1 MSKTHSVEFK
11 LFAPY
16 NEKASLVGCFSNWE
30 EIPMKKDDRGYFR
43 TQVDLEDGTYEYKF
57 CVQSLSWFFEE
68 KDRWVTVTDPYA
80 TDINDSN
87 DNSIVNIKE
96 GNAIGDTY
104 VWQDDDTPLPA
115 NEELVIYELFV
126 AGFEE
131 KRGKLE
137 GTFQDVIDKLDYLQ
151 DLGINAIELLPM
163 QEYPGDFHQ
172 GYNPRHYFA
181 VETSYG
187 HSEDLKRLIDNCHK
201 RGIRFIM
208 DGIFNHSDT
217 ECPLTH
223 IDHDYW
229 YHHDPQ
235 HEPENTWGPEFNY
248 EHYDEKLDI
257 KPAWEYIGNVIEFW
271 IKEFHIDGIR
281 FDAVRQ
287 IDNFDFLYWVTQRTR
302 EIASMKP
309 FFNMA
314 EYIPESADVA
324 GFEGPMDACWHES
337 FRQVVIAHVCGD
349 RFDLENLKD
358 VIDGRRQG
366 YEGTTSVINYISTH
380 DGGHIMAALGE
391 RKIFE
396 EPAFRRAKLGAVI
409 LMTALGVPLMWM
421 GSELGEYSNYHD
433 KPMDWTFLKND
444 LNCNLLDYYKGL
456 IHLRK
461 TNPALRTDNLDFFY
475 EDPEAKVLAYTRWN
489 DEGDRVVVVANFSD
503 QFLGEY
509 HVPHFP
515 TSGTWHEWTLD
526 YHVEVH
532 DNQLVFDLGPWEAQ
546 IFLG

>member
-16 NEKASLVGCFSNWE
+16 NEKASLVGCFSDWE

-43 TQVDLEDGTYEYKF
+43 TQVDLKDGTYEYKF
-57 CVQSLSWFFEE
+57 CVESLSWFFEE
-68 KDRWVTVTDPYA
+68 KDRWVTVADPYA

-87 DNSIVNIKE
+87 DNSIINIKD
-96 GNAIGDTY
+96 GDAIADTY
-104 VWQDDDTPLPA
+104 VWQDHDTPLPP

-126 AGFEE
+126 AGFDAT
-131 KRGKLE
+131 KGKLE

-163 QEYPGDFHQ
+163 QEYPGDFHR

-187 HSEDLKRLIDNCHK
+187 YSEDLKRLIDNCHQ

-217 ECPLTH
+217 ECPLTQ

-229 YHHDPQ
+229 YHHEPQ
-235 HEPENTWGPEFNY
+235 NEPENTWGPEFNY
-248 EHYDEKLDI
+248 EHYDDNLDI
-257 KPAWEYIGNVIEFW
+257 KPAWDFVGKVVEYW
-271 IKEFHIDGIR
+271 IKEFRIDGIR

-287 IDNFDFLYWVTQRTR
+287 INNFDFLHWITQRTR

-314 EYIPESADVA
+314 EYIPESADVT
-324 GFEGPMDACWHES
+324 GFKGPMDACWHES
-337 FRQVVIAHVCGD
+337 FRQTIIAHVCGD
-349 RFDLENLKD
+349 RFDLEDLKD
-358 VIDGRRQG
+358 VIDCRRQG
-366 YEGTTSVINYISTH
+366 YEGTTTVVNYISTH
-380 DGGHIMAALGE
+380 DGGHIMAALGD
-391 RKIFE
+391 RQIFE
-396 EPAFRRAKLGAVI
+396 EEAFKRAKLGAVL
-409 LMTALGVPLMWM
+409 LMTALGIPLIWM
-421 GSELGEYSNYHD
+421 GSEIGEYSNYQD
-433 KPMDWTFLKND
+433 NPIDWTFLEND
-444 LNCNLLDYYKGL
+444 LNQNLLGYYKGL

-461 TNPALRTDNLDFFY
+461 TNPALRTNNLDFFY
-475 EDPEAKVLAYTRWN
+475 EDPEAKVVAFTRWN
-489 DEGDRVVVVANFSD
+489 DEGDRAIVVANFSD
-503 QFLGEY
+503 QFLGDY
-509 HVPHFP
+509 NVPNFP

-526 YHVEVH
+526 YQVEVH